1 MKDKTRNIILVV
13 ICLVILILP
22 FMLHRDSEFEGS
34 DDQGEDLIMEFNAE
48 YEPWI
53 SPIFP
58 DIPGEI
64 ETLLFTIQAG
74 LGAGFIGYYIGR
86 KKNAKGNSSLR
97 QSQ

>member
-1 MKDKTRNIILVV
+1 MGNKIKNTLLIT
-13 ICLVILILP
+13 ICLVILIIP

-34 DDQGEDLIMEFNAE
+34 DAQGEEMIMALDER

-64 ETLLFTIQAG
+64 ETLLFTIQAAMG
-74 LGAGFIGYYIGR
+74 GGFIGYYMGR
-86 KKNAKGNSSLR
+86 KKNVKGNSGIR
-97 QSQ
+97 QS